1 MPRSL
6 REFGKFV
13 KAKRIALG
21 LTLRKAAQEL
31 GVSAAYVSRVENGEE
46 KPSGPL
52 IAGMSR
58 LYGVPVLELTKLAD
72 SSEQSA
78 ASAHGESVRT
88 RPELRALYRLGNEY
102 DTETIDRLLRAFLN
116 NEGITDEAEIER
128 KLLELKAEFPRIAKG
143 TDNLLAAHAVPRF
156 LTKRTVENLAYGFM
170 QRHGLSPDS
179 YAPPTEVEMLVEMEP
194 GVEYRVDDLKCTK
207 RGDPLVL
214 GLSCWSADGNRQIVI
229 NSALADSRRATDV
242 HRFNFTLGHELF
254 HAIEHLPRT
263 RPGRSLN
270 RIAEVEGIDEIVF
283 LEVLR
288 PVKIQ
293 RTPAERAVKAWVQSG
308 RRRRL
313 LTDEDWREWQANT
326 FAAALLMPEWAVKP
340 EFEKR
345 VGKPTVISDTDPKE
359 EALRLADEIL
369 FTDVVYEQSLAD
381 KFAVS
386 RQAMAIRLLD
396 LGLIGEVRGQE

>member
-1 MPRSL
+1 MPPSL
-6 REFGKFV
+6 RKFGRFV
-13 KAKRIALG
+13 KEKRITLG

-72 SSEQSA
+72 ASEQST
-78 ASAHGESVRT
+78 ASAHGQSVQS
-88 RPELRALYRLGNEY
+88 RPELRALYRLGNQY
-102 DTETIDRLLRAFLN
+102 DAETIDRLLRTFLE

-128 KLLELKAEFPRIAKG
+128 KLRELKSEFPRIAKG
-143 TDNLLAAHAVPRF
+143 TDDLLAAHATPRF
-156 LTKRTVENLAYGFM
+156 LTKRAVANLAYSFLA
-170 QRHGLSPDS
+170 RHGLSADS

-194 GVEYRVDDLKCTK
+194 GIEYRVDRLKCTK
-207 RGDPLVL
+207 RGDPVVL
-214 GLSCWSADGNRQIVI
+214 GLSCWSADGNRQVII
-229 NSALADSRRATDV
+229 NSVLADSRRATDV

-263 RPGRSLN
+263 RSALSLN
-270 RIAEVEGIDEIVF
+270 RVAAADGLEEIVF
-283 LEVLR
+283 VEVLR
-288 PVKIQ
+288 PGRIQ
-293 RTPAERAVKAWVQSG
+293 RSPAERAVKAWVQSG
-308 RRRRL
+308 KQRRL
-313 LTDEDWREWQANT
+313 LTGEDWREWQANT
-326 FAAALLMPEWAVKP
+326 FAAALLMPEWAVEP

-345 VGKPTVISDTDPKE
+345 VGKPVLVTDADSKE
-359 EALRLADEIL
+359 VALQVAGENL
-369 FTDVVYEQSLAD
+369 FGDVVYEQSLAD

-396 LGLIGEVRGQE
+396 LGLVKGVDG